1 LRLSTL
7 KPNLDKG
14 LRVFRVTVIQC
25 FLSLTGQSQDTD
37 MATFIKNTDKSGKAS
52 WQVKIRR
59 KRFPSQTRTFATKAQ
74 GQESARSVETAMDRA
89 EHPTTP
95 TPN

>member
-1 LRLSTL
+1 
-7 KPNLDKG
+7 
-14 LRVFRVTVIQC
+14 
-25 FLSLTGQSQDTD
+25 

-74 GQESARSVETAMDRA
+74 GQEWARSVETAMDRA
-89 EHPTTP
+89 EHPTTRDTEQT
-95 TPN
+95 TPGQILARYRDEVVPAHRGAKSG